1 MSTGVLEAVP
11 ASDID
16 HTQLSLACHRFY
28 KLIHVLTVFVTK
40 IFLLRKTKKQ
50 KKKVET

>member
-16 HTQLSLACHRFY
+16 RTQLSLACHRFY
-28 KLIHVLTVFVTK
+28 KLIHVLTVFFHQNFSAQENKQTN
-40 IFLLRKTKKQ
+40 KKG
-50 KKKVET
+50 